1 MLRLILALVDIMLH
15 RRGPDSL
22 PPSRFLFWFLLAS
35 MLASSLA
42 VRIVEGITMPDV
54 ASTLLVAGLEF
65 WFVWGVLRLFERQ
78 RRFRQT
84 MSAVLGT
91 DAIIAVLMLPFAP
104 FSDPPT
110 AAGQGLS
117 LAGFVLAGLQV
128 WSIDI
133 TAFILSRALERPYLP
148 TLAIVIAYFLLIVSL
163 QAALLQLQAT

>member
-1 MLRLILALVDIMLH
+1 VLRLILTVVDIMLH

-22 PPSRFLFWFLLAS
+22 PSSRFLFWFLLAS

-42 VRIVEGITMPDV
+42 VRIVEGITMPRV
-54 ASTLLVAGLEF
+54 AVTLLVAGFEF
-65 WFVWGVLRLFERQ
+65 WFVWGMLRLFGRV

-91 DAIIAVLMLPFAP
+91 DAIIAALMMPFAP

-110 AAGQGLS
+110 AAGQELS
-117 LAGFVLAGLQV
+117 LAWFALTFLEV

-133 TAFILSRALERPYLP
+133 TAFVLSRALERPYLP

-163 QAALLQLQAT
+163 QATLLQLLAT